1 MVCAKHNV
9 QGNLK
14 PKPGKLESPI
24 YPFEIK
30 AMDFTEL
37 SVCQQNK
44 YYLVIIDCFSK
55 WVEIFTTAKAD
66 AKTVVKEMTHWILPT
81 FGIPRLTYSDNG
93 THFVNQVIKEM
104 CKILGITHK
113 VHCAYHP
120 QSAGLVERTNG
131 TIKGKLRK
139 AMAETGRN
147 WVDCLPA
154 VKLSMHITKGQGKLT
169 PFEIIHGK
177 PYV

>member
-1 MVCAKHNV
+1 M
-9 QGNLK
+9 Q
-14 PKPGKLESPI
+14 
-24 YPFEIK
+24 
-30 AMDFTEL
+30 
-37 SVCQQNK
+37 
-44 YYLVIIDCFSK
+44 
-55 WVEIFTTAKAD
+55 
-66 AKTVVKEMTHWILPT
+66 KTMTHWITPT
-81 FGIPRLTYSDNG
+81 FGIPRLMYSDNG
-93 THFVNQVIKEM
+93 TYFVNQVIKEM

-154 VKLSMHITKGQGKLT
+154 VKLSMHITKGQEKLT